1 MGGAAVILVVSCAF
15 LVDLL
20 VGDPR
25 WLPHPVIAIGRMIQA
40 LEKRLRS
47 APLTSS
53 QERRRGAVLALAVIA
68 VSAGLTAMILKLLYM
83 VHPWVGKVAEVW
95 LISTTIATRGL
106 AAAGYQVAKQ
116 LREENIERARY
127 EVGMIVSRDTSKLSQ
142 KEIIRAAVESVA
154 ENIVDAVI
162 APLFYACIGGA
173 PLAMAYRA
181 ANTLDSMVGYK
192 NDRYLQFGYVSAKLD
207 DWLNWVPARITAIL
221 IVLASWLTG
230 ASGVGAWKIIL
241 RDAKKHP
248 SPNSGIPEAGVA
260 GALGIRLGGHNV
272 YHDRISFRE
281 YMGDAKQELNIEHI
295 DRTIRILFFSS
306 FLFLGGIWLI
316 FLSWKGG
323 IQ

>member
-1 MGGAAVILVVSCAF
+1 MGGATVILVVSCAF

-47 APLTSS
+47 SPLTSS
-53 QERRRGAVLALAVIA
+53 QERLRGAVLALVVIA
-68 VSAGLTAMILKLLYM
+68 VSAGITAMILKLLYM
-83 VHPWVGKVAEVW
+83 VHPWVGKAAEVW

-106 AAAGYQVAKQ
+106 AAAGYKVAKQ
-116 LREENIERARY
+116 LREENIEQARY

-181 ANTLDSMVGYK
+181 TNTLDSMVGYK
-192 NDRYLQFGYVSAKLD
+192 NDRYLHFGYVSAKLD

-230 ASGVGAWKIIL
+230 VSGAGAWKIIF

-260 GALGIRLGGHNV
+260 GALGIRLGGYNV
-272 YHDRISFRE
+272 YHDRVSFRE

-295 DRTIRILFFSS
+295 DRTIRILFCSP
-306 FLFLGGIWLI
+306 FLFLVGIWLI
-316 FLSWKGG
+316 VLSWKGVF
-323 IQ
+323 Q